1 MPAIL
6 LVLPALFLLL
16 LLFAIPLV
24 RLLASS
30 FEGTGLPY
38 YVKAVGSDG
47 LYLTIL
53 LRTFEIAGIVTAGCL
68 LLGYPVALFLATTNR
83 FWRTL
88 GFACV
93 MLPLW
98 TSVLVRTYAW
108 MVVLGRNGIINRIL
122 IDGGLMSEPLRL
134 LNTRMA
140 VISNNLANVNTTGF
154 KKGRAAFQ
162 DLVYQNIRQ
171 VGAQSSQNT
180 QYPTGLTL
188 GTGVRIVATEKVYEQ
203 GSLQQTNNSL
213 DVAIT
218 GRGFFQITLPDGT
231 LAYTLDGS
239 FKMDG
244 QGNLVTSNGYAL
256 SPAITIPANAQTIT
270 IGADGTVS
278 VTTTGTTAPTQVGQI
293 QLADFINASG
303 LQPRGDNLLI
313 ESVAS
318 GAPQV
323 GTPGTNGLGATQQGS
338 LETSNVNVVE
348 ELVSMIETQRAYEM
362 NSKAIST
369 TDQMLQ
375 YLTNN
380 V

>member
-1 MPAIL
+1 MNL
-6 LVLPALFLLL
+6 ALW
-16 LLFAIPLV
+16 A
-24 RLLASS
+24 AK
-30 FEGTGLPY
+30 TGLD
-38 YVKAVGSDG
+38 AQ
-47 LYLTIL
+47 
-53 LRTFEIAGIVTAGCL
+53 
-68 LLGYPVALFLATTNR
+68 
-83 FWRTL
+83 
-88 GFACV
+88 
-93 MLPLW
+93 
-98 TSVLVRTYAW
+98 
-108 MVVLGRNGIINRIL
+108 
-122 IDGGLMSEPLRL
+122 
-134 LNTRMA
+134 NTRMA

-270 IGADGTVS
+270 LGSDGTVS

-293 QLADFINASG
+293 QLADFINNSG

-323 GTPGTNGLGATQQGS
+323 GTPGTNGLGVTQQGS

-348 ELVSMIETQRAYEM
+348 ELVDMIETQRAYEV
-362 NSKAIST
+362 NSKMIQA
-369 TDQMLQ
+369 TDEMQRNANQQL
-375 YLTNN
+375 
-380 V
+380 